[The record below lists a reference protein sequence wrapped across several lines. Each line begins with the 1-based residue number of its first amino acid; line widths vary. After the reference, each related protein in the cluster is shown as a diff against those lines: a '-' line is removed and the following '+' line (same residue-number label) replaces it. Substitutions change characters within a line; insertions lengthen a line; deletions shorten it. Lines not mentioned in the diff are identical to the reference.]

1 MDTPLPAL
9 VAEGL
14 VALPGRVLGL
24 ASSPA
29 GGILAAGD
37 DRGEVGVWDTAGT
50 RLVSER
56 IASPVASV
64 HVSAD
69 GFRQAFAGADGG
81 ILVVSERGRTVT
93 RQRGPRNALVLCDAG
108 SARIF
113 VIDRTSGH
121 VELRD
126 AAGAVAA
133 AFDVP
138 APVAGAVV
146 VPRTGGLAVVTPSG
160 VLARFGGWGQM
171 LWGADFKRSTARITC
186 DAEGRELWLSLLA
199 RGAEVLS
206 ASSGSRV
213 RVIDTGR
220 PVDSISVG
228 ARRVAIGCANG
239 YLAILDRSGVPVAE
253 SVLPSRPHDVAL
265 LDADDS
271 CCFARLADG
280 FARLYGAAVPAASPA
295 PAPLGPSAASPA
307 PRVPLGDVQ
316 IRPGSPLVAI
326 DAATGH
332 TAVAVGRREVV
343 LFDERGA
350 PAAGGGTESVVLAV
364 GCAARR
370 VTIATATE
378 IRILAE
384 GRDRQTAHFVVEN
397 RAAAVSPC
405 GSVVARADEIGMLH
419 LTDAATGEARAEVET
434 PRGRTVTALVA
445 VGEAFAAAEIQGIG
459 VLLFGPGWERP
470 VRGHDE
476 VARLAF
482 AGPDGPVVVTTR
494 GVHAHRWDA
503 THRWSFA
510 TAGRPLAAYPVDGG
524 AVVVVAATEAALVG
538 RDGQVLSR
546 FRPPEGTP
554 VSAAGSGPADVV
566 VAARVGRLLAF
577 AGPGGGAGGCQFDAE
592 VLDARLTAPGRGV
605 VVLAGAVTWI
615 GLGAA
620 DRPASPPRE
629 REEDRTSV
637 RW

>member
-9 VAEGL
+9 VPEGL
-14 VALPGRVLGL
+14 IALPGRVLAL

-29 GGILAAGD
+29 GGVLAAGD
-37 DRGEVGVWDTAGT
+37 DRGEIGVWDTAGA
-50 RLVSER
+50 RLVAER
-56 IASPVASV
+56 LSSPVASA

-69 GFRQAFAGADGG
+69 GFRQAFAGADGE
-81 ILVVSERGRTVT
+81 ILVVSERGRSVA
-93 RQRGPRNALVLCDAG
+93 RLRGPRGAIVLCDAG
-108 SARIF
+108 SPRIF
-113 VIDRTSGH
+113 VIDRTSGR

-126 AAGAVAA
+126 AAGTLAVA
-133 AFDVP
+133 FQVP

-146 VPRTGGLAVVTPSG
+146 VPRTGGIAVVTPSG
-160 VLARFGGWGQM
+160 VIARFGGWGQM
-171 LWGADFKRSTARITC
+171 LWGADFARSTARIAC

-206 ASSGSRV
+206 ASSGSRL

-228 ARRVAIGCANG
+228 ARRVAIGCADG
-239 YLAILDRSGVPVAE
+239 YLALLDRSGARVAE

-280 FARLYGAAVPAASPA
+280 FARLFGAAVPAAGPA
-295 PAPLGPSAASPA
+295 PAPQGVPPAPPA

-316 IRPGSPLVAI
+316 IRAGSPLVAI

-332 TAVAVGRREVV
+332 TAVAAGRREVLV
-343 LFDERGA
+343 LDEDGT
-350 PAAGGGTESVVLAV
+350 PAARSTTESAVLAV
-364 GCAARR
+364 GCASQR
-370 VTIATATE
+370 VTVATATE
-378 IRILAE
+378 IRVIAA
-384 GRDRQTAHFVVEN
+384 GKDRQAAHFVVEN

-405 GSVVARADEIGMLH
+405 GNVVARADEIGMLH
-419 LTDAATGEARAEVET
+419 LTDSVTGEARAEAAA
-434 PRGRTVTALVA
+434 PRGRTVTSLAA
-445 VGEAFAAAEIQGIG
+445 QGEAFAAAEIQGIG
-459 VLLFGPGWERP
+459 VLLYGPGWERP

-482 AGPDGPVVVTTR
+482 CGPDGPVVVTSR
-494 GVHAHRWDA
+494 GVHAHGWDA
-503 THRWSFA
+503 VRRWSFPA
-510 TAGRPLAAYPVDGG
+510 AGPAAAYPVAGG
-524 AVVVVAATEAALVG
+524 AVVIVTPTEAALVDREG
-538 RDGQVLSR
+538 RALCR

-566 VAARVGRLLAF
+566 VAARAGRLLSF
-577 AGPGGGAGGCQFDAE
+577 ASASGPAGGHHFGAE
-592 VLDARLTAPGRGV
+592 VLDARLIAPGRGV
-605 VVLAGAVTWI
+605 VVLAGHLTWI
-615 GLGAA
+615 GAPAA
-620 DRPASPPRE
+620 RPGTEPSRE